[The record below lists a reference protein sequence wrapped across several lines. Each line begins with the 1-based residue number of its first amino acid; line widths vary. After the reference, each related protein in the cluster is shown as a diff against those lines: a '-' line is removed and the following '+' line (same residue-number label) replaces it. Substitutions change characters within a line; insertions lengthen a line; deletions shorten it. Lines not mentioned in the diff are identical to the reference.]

1 MSSCTLP
8 YCCCGCSLRTGILF
22 AGWYGLTAAL
32 ATFIG
37 LVIHVIVGYPFVS
50 PSIRAGLSSLT
61 CFIVTS
67 LIKGILTLYGIHTDD
82 LSLLWV
88 SAYFHLSLGIFVI
101 LSIVVS
107 LLWEFYI
114 VLVFIFDAFINFY
127 SFLILRSFALE
138 LAEKRKNSTA
148 LCKI

>member
-22 AGWYGLTAAL
+22 AGWYGL
-32 ATFIG
+32 
-37 LVIHVIVGYPFVS
+37 VS